1 MPEFRALLRT
11 CPVVQAE
18 LPDGSTAWLA
28 GGYEEVRQTVVDPR
42 FSRALAVAPGRSLQG
57 TDVLAAG
64 SILGMDPPEH
74 TRLRKLIAKAFT
86 VRRVEMMRPRVVAI
100 VNQLIDELLAG
111 PQPADLAAR
120 FSLPLPVQV
129 ICEMLGVPEADME
142 QFHAWSDA
150 ALGDWQRDTDQIL
163 TAMAEMYGYFAG
175 LTQRRR
181 SNPGDDLM
189 TALIEARDED
199 DKLTE
204 DELTALGCALL
215 IGGHETTANQLNL
228 TLLVLFDQPDQ
239 LAALQAEPDLIP
251 GAVEESLRYLRLG
264 SALPP
269 PRVTRE
275 EVELGGVTIPA
286 GAAVHPLYAAANRD
300 PSVFPDPDRFDVR
313 RAPASHLAFGAGT
326 HHCLGAHL
334 ARLELQEALRGLLG
348 RMPNLRLA
356 VPADE
361 LRFKPGMGLDS
372 LSELPARWD

>member
-28 GGYEEVRQTVVDPR
+28 GGFEEVRQTVVDPR

-228 TLLVLFDQPDQ
+228 TLLVLFDQPAQ

-269 PRVTRE
+269 ARVTRE

>member
-100 VNQLIDELLAG
+100 VNQLIDSLLAG

-228 TLLVLFDQPDQ
+228 TLLVLFDQPAQ

-269 PRVTRE
+269 ARVTRE

>member
-100 VNQLIDELLAG
+100 VNQLIDSLLAG

-181 SNPGDDLM
+181 SNPAGGQ
-189 TALIEARDED
+189 TGEVPDER
-199 DKLTE
+199 
-204 DELTALGCALL
+204 G
-215 IGGHETTANQLNL
+215 
-228 TLLVLFDQPDQ
+228 
-239 LAALQAEPDLIP
+239 
-251 GAVEESLRYLRLG
+251 VE
-264 SALPP
+264 
-269 PRVTRE
+269 PRVIFVARSPRLSPGTPLSVGEHRRTQAGHAARRIAGPTRRWRDR
-275 EVELGGVTIPA
+275 PA
-286 GAAVHPLYAAANRD
+286 AWRPLCRW
-300 PSVFPDPDRFDVR
+300 PSR
-313 RAPASHLAFGAGT
+313 R
-326 HHCLGAHL
+326 
-334 ARLELQEALRGLLG
+334 
-348 RMPNLRLA
+348 
-356 VPADE
+356 
-361 LRFKPGMGLDS
+361 
-372 LSELPARWD
+372 

>member
-228 TLLVLFDQPDQ
+228 TLLVLFDQPAQ

-269 PRVTRE
+269 ARVTRE